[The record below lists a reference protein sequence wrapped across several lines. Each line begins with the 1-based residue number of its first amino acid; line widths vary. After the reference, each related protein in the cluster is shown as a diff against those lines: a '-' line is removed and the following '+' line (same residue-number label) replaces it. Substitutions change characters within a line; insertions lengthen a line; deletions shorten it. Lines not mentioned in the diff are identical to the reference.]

1 MKVYVVTQG
10 SYSDYH
16 ISGVAIDRETA
27 ELIKARGYDD
37 PEIEEYDTDDFTPL
51 KDRKPYRVGIPKAGA
66 ISVKL
71 IEGLPYAPG
80 KVFEYKWGHYVN
92 VYAKDEDHALKI
104 AFDKVAEYKAE
115 KKGVI

>member
-27 ELIKARGYDD
+27 ELIKARCYDD

-51 KDRKPYRVGIPKAGA
+51 KDRRPYRVGIPKAGA

-71 IEGLPYAPG
+71 IETLPGSPG
-80 KVFEYKWGHYVN
+80 KVFEYKWGHIVD